1 MNRIQKKKGY
11 FTPVFFFVT
20 VVHIAKMKLSE
31 TYRTINRTYTS
42 LIRYTNCNCAA
53 VFTVLFYSK

>member
-1 MNRIQKKKGY
+1 MNRIQKKKRIFY
-11 FTPVFFFVT
+11 SCFFFVT